1 MPDPL
6 FIRRYSV
13 VSALTSVQLAVLVVT
28 SNIIPGNIYVNTTT
42 GKVLVG
48 ETTTTLL
55 TVNTGDYVEVS
66 GSPFT
71 MSAVTSLT
79 VTGLSGYRDVLVIG
93 DALTSS
99 AAYSRYI
106 RVGNSGGLITTAV
119 YARAQGAALTSVIA
133 SEVSTAAYGF
143 MFEVIGFNTTNP
155 TKPVN
160 MLSAYAITT
169 WIHSINEASSFD
181 RVSVLGGAGSTLSG
195 TVRVFGRV

>member
-13 VSALTSVQLAVLVVT
+13 VSTLTSVQLAVLVVT

-48 ETTTTLL
+48 ETTTTFLV
-55 TVNTGDYVEVS
+55 VNTGDYVEVP

-71 MSAVTSLT
+71 VTAVTSLS
-79 VTGLSGYRDVLVIG
+79 VTGLEGYRDVLVIG
-93 DALTSS
+93 DELTATVANARS
-99 AAYSRYI
+99 I
-106 RVGNSGGLITTAV
+106 RVGNSSGLVTTAV
-119 YARAQGAALTSVIA
+119 YAKTTGAATTNAITSD
-133 SEVSTAAYGF
+133 SSTAARGF
-143 MFEVIGFNTTNP
+143 LFEVIGFNTTNP

-160 MLSAYAITT
+160 MSSSYVIGAWT
-169 WIHSINEASSFD
+169 HSINDASVFT
-181 RVSVLGGAGSTLSG
+181 RIAVIGGGGNTISG